1 MGHVGV
7 EWGGVVWG
15 GSCRGGVGWGR
26 VQWGGSHMQP
36 QNKGSGML
44 WGQSYDMG
52 VEALGA
58 PFR

>member
-7 EWGGVVWG
+7 GWGGL
-15 GSCRGGVGWGR
+15 CRGGVGWGR
-26 VQWGGSHMQP
+26 VRWGGSYLQP
-36 QNKGSGML
+36 QNKGPGML